1 MKQLI
6 EIPARFLKPDDL
18 IFDFKYRDLQ
28 KVEYVAF
35 ETANGGTYNGIG
47 EIKNIH
53 VDYGEEAMSAD
64 NFTPDLKV
72 TILID
77 TETLEI
83 IKPENIGY
91 R

>member
-6 EIPARFLKPDDL
+6 EIPARFLREDDL
-18 IFDFKYRDLQ
+18 IFDFKYRQLQ
-28 KVEYVAF
+28 KVDYVSF

-53 VDYGEEAMSAD
+53 VSYGEKAMSAD
-64 NFTPDLKV
+64 NFPPDLKV

-77 TETLEI
+77 TDIIEI
-83 IKPENIGY
+83 VKPENIYY

>member
-6 EIPARFLKPDDL
+6 EIPARFLREDDL
-18 IFDFKYRDLQ
+18 IFDFKYRQLQ
-28 KVEYVAF
+28 KVDYVSF
-35 ETANGGTYNGIG
+35 ETANGGSYNGIG

-53 VDYGEEAMSAD
+53 VSYGEKAMSAD

-77 TETLEI
+77 TDIIEI
-83 IKPENIGY
+83 VKPENIYY

>member
-6 EIPARFLKPDDL
+6 EIPARFLREDDL
-18 IFDFKYRDLQ
+18 IFDFKYRQLQ
-28 KVEYVAF
+28 KVDYISF
-35 ETANGGTYNGIG
+35 ETANGGSYNGIG

-53 VDYGEEAMSAD
+53 VSYGEKAMSAD

-77 TETLEI
+77 TDIIEI
-83 IKPENIGY
+83 VKPENIYY

>member
-6 EIPARFLKPDDL
+6 EMPARFLKPYDL
-18 IFDFKYRDLQ
+18 IFDFKYRQLQ
-28 KVEYVAF
+28 KVDYVSF

-53 VDYGEEAMSAD
+53 VSYGEKAMSAD
-64 NFTPDLKV
+64 NFPPDLKV

-77 TETLEI
+77 TDIIEI
-83 IKPENIGY
+83 IEPENIGY